1 MVQVIPAPLTAPH
14 DFGACCALILDPY
27 LGNRRQLRET
37 LRDLGCT
44 GTQDTGNAAEAWKAL
59 AQGGFNVLFLDW
71 SGDID
76 ALAFLHMLRG
86 DHSPN
91 RFLPVVVMTAYGSA
105 EDVAAARD
113 RGATEYMLRPF
124 SSEVVASRLRSIVM
138 HPRLYI
144 EGGSFFGPDRRRRHL
159 DWTAAERRLHQN
171 WRGADRRQTPT
182 SDWNGPERRQGRP
195 GFQPLER
202 RDAPRA

>member
-1 MVQVIPAPLTAPH
+1 MVNVMPAPSSSPR
-14 DFGACCALILDPY
+14 DYGGCRALILDPY
-27 LGNRRQLRET
+27 LSNRRQLRDT
-37 LRDLGCT
+37 LRDLGCA
-44 GTQDTGNAAEAWKAL
+44 GSQETGNVAEAWRAL
-59 AQGGFNVLFLDW
+59 NQGSFSMLFLDW

-76 ALAFLHMLRG
+76 ALGFLRMLRA

-113 RGATEYMLRPF
+113 CGATEYMLRPF
-124 SSEVVASRLRSIVM
+124 SMEVVASRLRSIVT

-144 EGGSFFGPDRRRRHL
+144 QGGKFFGPDRRRRRI
-159 DWTAAERRLHQN
+159 DWCGMERRLHQN
-171 WRGADRRQTPT
+171 WRGGDRRQTQIT
-182 SDWNGPERRQGRP
+182 DWRGPERRQGRA